1 MKLTAEQINH
11 IETVLASGYDVE
23 IRSLKKGITIA
34 SVGKKVVY
42 KETAYENSSADREK
56 VSQ

>member
-1 MKLTAEQINH
+1 MKLTTEQIKH

-23 IRSLKKGITIA
+23 IRKLKKGITIA

-42 KETAYENSSADREK
+42 KEGENENTGTDR
-56 VSQ
+56 

>member
-1 MKLTAEQINH
+1 MKVKLTNEQINH

-42 KETAYENSSADREK
+42 KEVLNEVRTDRAELP
-56 VSQ
+56 

>member
-11 IETVLASGYDVE
+11 IETVLESGYDCE
-23 IRSLKKGITIA
+23 IRKLKKGITIA

-42 KETAYENSSADREK
+42 KEVANEQGKADRE
-56 VSQ
+56 SLS

>member
-42 KETAYENSSADREK
+42 KETAYDSSTDREK

>member
-1 MKLTAEQINH
+1 MKLTAEQISH
-11 IETVLASGYDVE
+11 IETVLASGYDCE
-23 IRSLKKGITIA
+23 IRKLKKGITIA

-42 KETAYENSSADREK
+42 KETNNEYQADREK

>member
-1 MKLTAEQINH
+1 MKLTAEQISH
-11 IETVLASGYDVE
+11 IETVLESGYDCE

-42 KETAYENSSADREK
+42 KEVQVNERQEQAD
-56 VSQ
+56 